1 MCTHDLDQIS
11 KILLIDKPKDW
22 TSFDVV
28 KKIRGLV
35 KKKYNLQKI
44 KVGHA
49 GTLDPL
55 ATGLLVVCI
64 GKKTKNIKN
73 LELLEKEY
81 VATMKLGCITDSFD
95 GETSEKEH
103 KTYAN
108 LSYGEIENVLL
119 TFHGPM
125 QQMPPIFSAIKVKGE
140 RLYKKARRGEKN
152 IALKKRSITILDI
165 KLESINLPLV
175 KFTVKCSKGTY
186 IRSLAHDIGQK
197 LNCGAYLHELR
208 RVSVGQYNVENAQS
222 INDILDSL

>member
-1 MCTHDLDQIS
+1 MCTYDLDQIS
-11 KILLIDKPKDW
+11 KILLIDKPKAW

-44 KVGHA
+44 KVGHT

-55 ATGLLVVCI
+55 ATGLLVLCI

-81 VATMKLGCITDSFD
+81 VATIKLGCITDSFD
-95 GETSEKEH
+95 GETAEKEH
-103 KTYAN
+103 KTYVN
-108 LSYGEIENVLL
+108 LSELEIENALL
-119 TFHGPM
+119 AFHGPI
-125 QQMPPIFSAIKVKGE
+125 QQIPPIFSAIKVKGE
-140 RLYKKARRGEKN
+140 RLYQKARRGEKN
-152 IALKKRSITILDI
+152 IALKKRSVTILDI

-197 LNCGAYLHELR
+197 LNCGAYLYELR
-208 RVSVGQYNVENAQS
+208 RVSVGQYNIENAQS